1 MGVQRKTKT
10 GEQILAAFGNS
21 KEALSAKMLLSR
33 IEDGVNKTTV
43 YRMLDK
49 LEDDGVVHSFS
60 ADGNIK
66 YYARCHSCSDSLH
79 LHSHPHFQCVSCEKV
94 RCLDFEVNLAAPQN
108 MKVTDSQIL
117 LKGHCDLCSS

>member
-43 YRMLDK
+43 CRMLDK